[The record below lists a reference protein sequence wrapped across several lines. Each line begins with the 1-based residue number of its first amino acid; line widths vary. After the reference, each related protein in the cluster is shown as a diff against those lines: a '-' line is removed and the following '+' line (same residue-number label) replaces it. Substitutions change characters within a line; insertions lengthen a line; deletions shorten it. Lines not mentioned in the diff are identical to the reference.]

1 MIFASFGRQKTD
13 VDKLCIS
20 QDARGI
26 QLGSR
31 VFGDCDSLLSQIMQ
45 HLMNRNDLQ
54 KWEMERTVR
63 MRAYDKKRTKSW
75 SNSHYLSILLRHTLC
90 NFHTLQV
97 CWLFMPAVS
106 LLLEN
111 LWGITQNKQHKPL
124 ATGAQT
130 SDMLL
135 VTRGI
140 TGTCTSFSL
149 WHLHV
154 TCVLFIPMDFWGK
167 ETAHSLQMWRTRI
180 VATCIEALPSG

>member
-154 TCVLFIPMDFWGK
+154 TCFLFIPMDFWGK
-167 ETAHSLQMWRTRI
+167 ETAHSLLFHSESQF
-180 VATCIEALPSG
+180 

>member
-1 MIFASFGRQKTD
+1 
-13 VDKLCIS
+13 
-20 QDARGI
+20 
-26 QLGSR
+26 
-31 VFGDCDSLLSQIMQ
+31 MQ
-45 HLMNRNDLQ
+45 HLMNRDDLR

-75 SNSHYLSILLRHTLC
+75 SNSHYLSILLRHTLY

-106 LLLEN
+106 LLLKN

-140 TGTCTSFSL
+140 TGTCMSFSL
-149 WHLHV
+149 WRLHV
-154 TCVLFIPMDFWGK
+154 TCFFVHPHGFLRKRDCSQSIISLRESVLNVKGKKLNALLRFEHMNRDVYHLNVPVKWSSSNILNYLIFIYSQY
-167 ETAHSLQMWRTRI
+167 TVS
-180 VATCIEALPSG
+180 